1 MLADQAALQVQR
13 PGRRRLLRLELHLPG
28 PVHAVVQG
36 RAALGGDRR
45 LRRRR
50 HRQAVGRADGGRDH
64 DHRLR
69 PARRQQRR
77 PRWRWRDS
85 GGLEGIDKKINPGE
99 PLFCNMYTDY
109 KKYPN
114 LPKLPN
120 NVSEALNMLG
130 NSKVLNKAFGKK
142 NIDSYI
148 KLKRNELD
156 DFKKQGRFDKKRS
169 VTKWEKDNTLDC

>member
-1 MLADQAALQVQR
+1 
-13 PGRRRLLRLELHLPG
+13 
-28 PVHAVVQG
+28 
-36 RAALGGDRR
+36 
-45 LRRRR
+45 
-50 HRQAVGRADGGRDH
+50 
-64 DHRLR
+64 
-69 PARRQQRR
+69 
-77 PRWRWRDS
+77 
-85 GGLEGIDKKINPGE
+85 
-99 PLFCNMYTDY
+99 MYADY

-156 DFKKQGRFDKKRS
+156 AFKKQGRFDKKRS